1 MFCLKCNSDL
11 HFLLNPV
18 CAVCSSKI
26 NFHLNTPSN
35 SSVSMNSLNL
45 QSGESSNTDKS
56 MEDYENLIGSTIRDL
71 DEVGEEV
78 NTYRIQRQTHNMSDV
93 IFIFFVLHIWFF

>member
-1 MFCLKCNSDL
+1 
-11 HFLLNPV
+11 
-18 CAVCSSKI
+18 
-26 NFHLNTPSN
+26 
-35 SSVSMNSLNL
+35 MNSLNL

-93 IFIFFVLHIWFF
+93 IFIFLSFMVFLINFLI